1 MYVLSLFENPE
12 TLKCSQ
18 DLQIRQHFTRACLK
32 KKTRETR
39 IDLPQVLEVLVVPLH
54 PRNQALPTTHTM
66 LQDQLLLFTKLIHVV
81 E

>member
-1 MYVLSLFENPE
+1 MLE
-12 TLKCSQ
+12 
-18 DLQIRQHFTRACLK
+18 K
-32 KKTRETR
+32 KKQETR
-39 IDLPQVLEVLVVPLH
+39 IDLPQALEVLVIPLH